1 MLKIRHTY
9 IFRMS
14 GKNVDKFYNHY
25 ICMLNIFYQQ
35 ENYYKN
41 KLNVFIIVEKN
52 EKLIINNKELKID
65 DGNNCDF
72 LTAFITFIDFSDTIT
87 VERYIEN
94 IFTEYLRFID
104 NIIETI
110 YRRQCFQDQYLILL
124 TRIEEYINSII
135 PGLINLKSTYENDIT
150 MYALIRSIIFSLFD
164 FFKTLKLL
172 KQDINKQ
179 NVMDDINI
187 DNNNDNN
194 MNKKKH
200 KRTNSF

>member
-1 MLKIRHTY
+1 
-9 IFRMS
+9 MS

>member
-187 DNNNDNN
+187 VNNNDNN

>member
-94 IFTEYLRFID
+94 IFSEYLRFID

>member
-1 MLKIRHTY
+1 
-9 IFRMS
+9 
-14 GKNVDKFYNHY
+14 
-25 ICMLNIFYQQ
+25 MLNIFYQQ

>member
-135 PGLINLKSTYENDIT
+135 PGLINLKSTYENDTT

>member
-1 MLKIRHTY
+1 
-9 IFRMS
+9 MS

-87 VERYIEN
+87 VELYIEN